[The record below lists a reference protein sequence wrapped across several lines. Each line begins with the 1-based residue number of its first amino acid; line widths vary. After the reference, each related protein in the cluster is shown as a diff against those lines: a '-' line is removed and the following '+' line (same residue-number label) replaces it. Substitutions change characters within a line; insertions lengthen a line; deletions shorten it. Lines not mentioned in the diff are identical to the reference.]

1 MKKKDPKEKISDL
14 LREHLTP
21 DEKRKAISGL
31 KEAGM
36 GEDELES
43 IAKVN
48 RLIDKMPVED
58 PSSAMDSKFYEMLEE
73 ERNKV
78 QVPGKSAS
86 ERRWSWTSSVGAGLK
101 IAAGIAL
108 FLLGWFTA
116 SWWGQRTGTTGE
128 MTVLSDELRD
138 IKETLVLTMM
148 HQNSSLERIKAV
160 NMVDELG
167 NPDKRIIESLMGALN
182 HDDNDNVRLLSL
194 EALIRYSDN
203 PEVREGLV
211 ESIRNQSSPMIQL
224 RLAEVM
230 VALNERNAAAE
241 FQRVL
246 MDAGLNYSVRN
257 KINEAVTVLL

>member
-14 LREHLTP
+14 LRKNLTR
-21 DEKRKAISGL
+21 DEKKMAISEL
-31 KEAGM
+31 KAAGM

-43 IAKVN
+43 VAKVN
-48 RLIDKMPVED
+48 RLIDEMPVED

-78 QVPGKSAS
+78 QVPGKSISESKRSWAS
-86 ERRWSWTSSVGAGLK
+86 SFGAGLR

-116 SWWGQRTGTTGE
+116 SWWGQRSGTSGE
-128 MTVLSDELRD
+128 MALLSDELSD

-148 HQNSSLERIKAV
+148 HQNSTLERIKAV

-167 NPDKRIIESLMGALN
+167 NPDKRIIESLLGALN

-203 PEVREGLV
+203 PAVREGLV
-211 ESIRNQSSPMIQL
+211 ASIRNQTSPMIQL

-230 VALNERNAAAE
+230 VALNEKNAAAE
-241 FQRVL
+241 FQKVL

>member
-14 LREHLTP
+14 LREHLTA
-21 DEKRKAISGL
+21 DEKRKAISGI

-36 GEDELES
+36 GEDELDS

-48 RLIDKMPVED
+48 RLIDEMPVED
-58 PSSAMDSKFYEMLEE
+58 PSSAMDSNFYEMLEE
-73 ERNKV
+73 ERNKLH
-78 QVPGKSAS
+78 VPEKSAS
-86 ERRWSWTSSVGAGLK
+86 ERKWSWTSSVNAGLK

-128 MTVLSDELRD
+128 LAVLSDELRD

-167 NPDKRIIESLMGALN
+167 NPDKRIIESLLGALN
-182 HDDNDNVRLLSL
+182 HDDNDNVRLLTL

-203 PEVREGLV
+203 PAVREGLV
-211 ESIRNQSSPMIQL
+211 ASIRNQSSPMIQL

-241 FQRVL
+241 FQKVL